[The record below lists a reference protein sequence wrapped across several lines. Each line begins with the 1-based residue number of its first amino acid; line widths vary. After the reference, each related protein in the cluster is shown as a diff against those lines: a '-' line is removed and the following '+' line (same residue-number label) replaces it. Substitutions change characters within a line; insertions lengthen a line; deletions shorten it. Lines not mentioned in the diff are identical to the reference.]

1 MKIDQ
6 DYLKGLLEAFEAAD
20 KPTTDIEEL
29 ESRGFSN
36 KDDKFLFH
44 LQILE
49 DQGLVEGDKDIGLGY
64 QRSVDGFISW
74 GTIPL
79 RLTAMGHDFIEAL
92 HNKEVWETIKTNF
105 KEASIETL
113 WKVSKELLEGYTK
126 KKISALLGNE

>member
-6 DYLKGLLEAFEAAD
+6 DYLKGLLEAFEVAD
-20 KPTTDIEEL
+20 KPTTDIDEL
-29 ESRGFSN
+29 GRHGFSS

-44 LQILE
+44 LQVLE
-49 DQGLVEGDKDIGLGY
+49 DKGLVEGDKDIGLGY
-64 QRSVDGFISW
+64 QRSVDGVVSW

-79 RLTAMGHDFIEAL
+79 RLTAMGHDFIGAL
-92 HNKEVWETIKTNF
+92 HNKEVWETIKTDF

-126 KKISALLGNE
+126 KKISAILG